1 MSFAPYIGF
10 AGTARAAMTAYA
22 DLFGATDLQ
31 IMTFADAPEGQRP
44 PGGDDLVMH
53 AQFSAGPG
61 APFMGCDVP
70 PTYGEAGMGGSSVFY
85 AAPSAARAQE
95 VFDALAAGGSV
106 MMMLAPT
113 FWSPAFGMLTDRFG
127 TRWMV
132 SVAPGAA

>member
-10 AGTARAAMTAYA
+10 SGNAREAMTAYA
-22 DLFGATDLQ
+22 ALFGATDLQ
-31 IMTFADAPEGQRP
+31 IMSFAEAPEGQRP
-44 PGGDDLVMH
+44 PGAENLVMH

-61 APFMGCDVP
+61 APFMGCDIP
-70 PTYGEAGMGGSSVFY
+70 QGFGEGGMGGSSVFY
-85 AAPSAARAQE
+85 AAPSATRATA
-95 VFDALAAGGSV
+95 VFGALSDGGQV

-113 FWSPAFGMLTDRFG
+113 FWSPAFGMLTDRYG